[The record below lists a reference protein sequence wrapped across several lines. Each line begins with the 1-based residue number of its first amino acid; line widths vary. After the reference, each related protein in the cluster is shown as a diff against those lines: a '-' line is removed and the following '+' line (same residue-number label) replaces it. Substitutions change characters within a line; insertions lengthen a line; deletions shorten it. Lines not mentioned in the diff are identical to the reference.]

1 MGRKIYTVLS
11 KAIDT
16 DDIANITGIF
26 KLLELKLS
34 SNKYTPNITKNCPT
48 TSLQIIVLIKE
59 NGWNSAIIKII
70 LAFLLVLPMLSAMSE
85 ITIAV

>member
-11 KAIDT
+11 SAIDT
-16 DDIANITGIF
+16 DDTANITGIF
-26 KLLELKLS
+26 KLLELKL
-34 SNKYTPNITKNCPT
+34 NNNRYIPNMTKNCPT

-59 NGWNSAIIKII
+59 NGWNIAIIKII
-70 LAFLLVLPMLSAMSE
+70 LAFLFELPMLSAISE